1 MSPRRSARD
10 IARDLATK
18 IALALASLVVL
29 SAVLEIGFRLA
40 GFGAI
45 YDIYSKPSVL
55 WRHDDLLGWAHE
67 PNSSVE
73 YVGPRPWPVEF
84 SSPVRIN
91 SLGLRGPE
99 LSARGDGE
107 LRVLVTG
114 DSLVAGFEVSYP
126 ETFTALLQEEL
137 SRRLG
142 RAVAV
147 LNAGVRGYGTDQS
160 YLYYRERLSPL
171 EPDLVVFLASPNDPL
186 NNVTV
191 HRMRRPFGKGAFRL
205 SEEGGLELM
214 GTPVPRYPLCSEYRL
229 DDRFELVRLDGLR
242 TRIVCE
248 LQIKLADHSA
258 LFTYVALA
266 LNRRPQLVDLLY
278 RLGAPRPQRG
288 AAATPREPQADA
300 SIRLTGALVEA
311 FVRDAR
317 ANGSRVMIVL
327 QREGIEVREA
337 HRGAEDFALVTL
349 PETAVEPE
357 VQFQRDSH
365 WNALGHRRVADFL
378 APLLEAELRQVLAG
392 R

>member
-1 MSPRRSARD
+1 MSPRTR
-10 IARDLATK
+10 ARDLATK
-18 IALALASLVVL
+18 FALALASLVVL
-29 SAVLEIGFRLA
+29 FAVLEIGFRLA

-45 YDIYSKPSVL
+45 YDVYSKPSVM
-55 WRHDDLLGWAHE
+55 WRHDDLLGWAYE
-67 PNSSVE
+67 PSASVQ

-84 SSPVRIN
+84 SNPVRIN

-99 LSARGDGE
+99 LSPRGDGE

-126 ETFTALLQEEL
+126 EIFTTLLEDEL

-160 YLYYRERLSPL
+160 YLYYREHLRQL
-171 EPDLVVFLASPNDPL
+171 EPDLVVFLASANDPL

-205 SEEGGLELM
+205 SEGGELELM

-229 DDRFELVRLDGLR
+229 DDAFEVVRLDGLR
-242 TRIVCE
+242 SRIVCE
-248 LQIKLADHSA
+248 LQLKLADHSA

-266 LNRRPQLVDLLY
+266 LNRRPQLVEVLY

-288 AAATPREPQADA
+288 AAVTPREPQADA
-300 SIRLTGALVEA
+300 KTRLTGALVET

-317 ANGSRVMIVL
+317 ANGSRMMIVL
-327 QREGIEVREA
+327 QQEGIGVPDAQRD
-337 HRGAEDFALVTL
+337 AEGVALVTL
-349 PETAVEPE
+349 PESALEPE
-357 VQFQRDSH
+357 LRFQRDGH
-365 WNALGHRRVADFL
+365 WNAGGHRRVADFL
-378 APLLEAELRQVLAG
+378 APLLEEELRQVLAG

>member
-1 MSPRRSARD
+1 MA
-10 IARDLATK
+10 IARDLAAN

-29 SAVLEIGFRLA
+29 FAVLEIGFRLA

-45 YDIYSKPSVL
+45 YDLYSKPSVL
-55 WRHDDLLGWAHE
+55 WRHDDLLGWAYE
-67 PNSSVE
+67 PSSSVQ

-84 SSPVRIN
+84 SNPVRIN

-99 LSARGDGE
+99 LSPRGDGE
-107 LRVLVTG
+107 LRVLVSG

-160 YLYYRERLSPL
+160 YLYYRERLSQL

-191 HRMRRPFGKGAFRL
+191 HRMRRPFGKGVFRL
-205 SEEGGLELM
+205 SGGGDLELM

-229 DDRFELVRLDGLR
+229 DDGFEVVRLDGLR
-242 TRIVCE
+242 TRIICG
-248 LQIKLADHSA
+248 LQLKLADHSA

-266 LNRRPQLVDLLY
+266 LNRRPQLVDVLY
-278 RLGAPRPQRG
+278 RLGAPRRQAG
-288 AAATPREPQADA
+288 AAAAPREPQANPKTL
-300 SIRLTGALVEA
+300 LTGALVEA
-311 FVRDAR
+311 FVRDAH
-317 ANGSRVMIVL
+317 ANGSRMMIVL
-327 QREGIEVREA
+327 QREGIGVPEA
-337 HRGAEDFALVTL
+337 PRDAEGVALVTL
-349 PETAVEPE
+349 PDSALERE
-357 VQFQRDSH
+357 VQFQRDGH
-365 WNALGHRRVADFL
+365 WSARGHRRVADFL
-378 APLLEAELRQVLAG
+378 APLLEEELRQVLAS

>member
-1 MSPRRSARD
+1 MSPRRG
-10 IARDLATK
+10 ARDLATK

-29 SAVLEIGFRLA
+29 FAALEVGFRLA

-45 YDIYSKPSVL
+45 YDVYSKPSVL
-55 WRHDDLLGWAHE
+55 WRHDDLLGWAYE
-67 PNSSVE
+67 PNASVQ

-84 SSPVRIN
+84 SNPVRIN

-99 LSARGDGE
+99 PSPRGDAE
-107 LRVLVTG
+107 LRVLVSG
-114 DSLVAGFEVSYP
+114 DSLVAGFEVPYP

-160 YLYYRERLSPL
+160 YLYYRERLSQL
-171 EPDLVVFLASPNDPL
+171 EPDLVVFLATANDPL

-205 SEEGGLELM
+205 SEGGDLELT

-229 DDRFELVRLDGLR
+229 DDGFELVRLDALR
-242 TRIVCE
+242 TRSVCG
-248 LQIKLADHSA
+248 LQLKLADHSA

-266 LNRRPQLVDLLY
+266 LNRRPQLVNVLY
-278 RLGAPRPQRG
+278 RLGAPRRQGG
-288 AAATPREPQADA
+288 AAPPSPEPQMDPKT
-300 SIRLTGALVEA
+300 RLTGALLEA
-311 FVRDAR
+311 FARDAH
-317 ANGSRVMIVL
+317 ANGSRMMIVL
-327 QREGIEVREA
+327 QREGIGVPEDQRD
-337 HRGAEDFALVTL
+337 AEGDALVTL
-349 PETAVEPE
+349 PETTGEPE

-378 APLLEAELRQVLAG
+378 APLLEKELRQVLQS